1 MEQSSLVGSKLP
13 AFTFQV
19 EKVKIRE
26 FALAVDDLNP
36 LYLDSEAARQ
46 AGYRDVLAPPTFG
59 ICADFWG
66 SMDFMSMCQFLQMN
80 PVRVLHGEQE
90 FVYHAPVCAGDEL
103 TVETV
108 VESDTVKKSLR
119 LVVLASTYSNQ
130 YGEMVLESRKLI
142 IERL

>member
-1 MEQSSLVGSKLP
+1 MEQKGLVGSKLP

-19 EKVKIRE
+19 EKVKIAE
-26 FALAVDDLNP
+26 FARAVGDLNP
-36 LYLDSEAARQ
+36 LYLDSAAARQ

-66 SMDFMSMCQFLQMN
+66 SMDFMSLCQFLQMN

-90 FVYHAPVCAGDEL
+90 FIYHAPVCAGDQL

-108 VESDTVKKSLR
+108 VESDAVKKSLR
-119 LVVLASTYSNQ
+119 LVVLCSTYVNQ
-130 YGEMVLESRKLI
+130 FGEKALESRKLI

>member
-1 MEQSSLVGSKLP
+1 MEQKGLVGSKLP

-19 EKVKIRE
+19 EKVKIGE
-26 FALAVDDLNP
+26 FARAVGDTNP
-36 LYLDSEAARQ
+36 LYLDSAAARQ

-66 SMDFMSMCQFLQMN
+66 SMDFMSLCQFLQMN

-90 FVYHAPVCAGDEL
+90 FIYHAPVCAGDQL

-119 LVVLASTYSNQ
+119 LVVLCSTYVNQ
-130 YGEMVLESRKLI
+130 FGERALESRKLI